1 MTRRRARDIASSVR
15 QRLLDL
21 SRTRNEDFQLMIT
34 RFASER
40 LLYRLSQS
48 RHAERFTLK
57 GALLFALWTGRML
70 RPTRDVDLL
79 GSGAPR
85 AEDLAAIFREV
96 CALELNHS
104 DGLRFHAESVTA
116 EPTREDQEYEGIRI
130 QFRVTLGR
138 ARIDLQVDVG
148 FGDAV
153 TPSPDIV
160 EFPSLLDFPAPRIR
174 AYPRETVVAEKYQA
188 MVRLGMANS
197 RMKDFFDIWVMAQEL
212 PFDGKTLSEAIRATF
227 QRRRTPVPASP
238 PIALGLDF
246 GGDVTKG
253 RQWQAFTARSG
264 TTGSVP
270 TLDSVVADLARFLI
284 PPSQGVAEG
293 REFLQQWEA
302 GGPWKREGVTYHDI
316 S

>member
-21 SRTRNEDFQLMIT
+21 SRTRNEDFQLIIT

-48 RHAERFTLK
+48 NHAELFVLK

-79 GSGAPR
+79 GYGAPG

-96 CALELNHS
+96 CALELDHA

-116 EPTREDQEYEGIRI
+116 EPIREDQEYEGIRI
-130 QFRVTLGR
+130 RFRVTLGR

-153 TPSPDIV
+153 TPSPEIV
-160 EFPSLLDFPAPRIR
+160 DFPSLLGFPAPRIR
-174 AYPRETVVAEKYQA
+174 AYPRETVIAEKYQA
-188 MVRLGMANS
+188 MVQLGIANS
-197 RMKDFFDIWVMAQEL
+197 RMKDFFDIWVMAQEF

-227 QRRRTPVPASP
+227 QRRRTPVPALP
-238 PIALGLDF
+238 PIALRSDF
-246 GGDVTKG
+246 GGDDTKG
-253 RQWQAFTARSG
+253 FQWQAFTTRSG
-264 TTGSVP
+264 LRDAVP
-270 TLDSVVADLARFLI
+270 TLGSVVADLAAFLM
-284 PPSQGVAEG
+284 PPSQAVVEGVQ
-293 REFLQQWEA
+293 FSQQWKR
-302 GGPWKREGVTYHDI
+302 GGPWN